1 MQLHRVVVSIT
12 SLHDMGNG
20 GDKLMS
26 HVTGP
31 GLKGVGRCEGGSRAA
46 APGSNYIL
54 LVNEH

>member
-1 MQLHRVVVSIT
+1 
-12 SLHDMGNG
+12 
-20 GDKLMS
+20 MS

-54 LVNEH
+54 LVNERA